1 MGWAD
6 YFFNT
11 EPIVSSKITPKLRFK
26 NLQFSKIWTI
36 SISPDFSLEM
46 RFSVQ
51 TGDPRKLSFCWKFCL
66 QEGHGIF
73 VYALSS
79 VIHLHLSPKALNWTL
94 FSCIWRWLWPQIPNG
109 GLTVFPCTP
118 WLLELLTKFSWIT
131 SEKTV
136 GTVRFI
142 YFSAS

>member
-11 EPIVSSKITPKLRFK
+11 EPVVSSKITPKLRFK

-36 SISPDFSLEM
+36 SISPDFSLEI

-66 QEGHGIF
+66 QEGHGGF

-79 VIHLHLSPKALNWTL
+79 AIHLHLSPKALNCTL
-94 FSCIWRWLWPQIPNG
+94 FLAFGDDCGPKSPMGVLQCSPVLPSCWCYSLNFRES
-109 GLTVFPCTP
+109 
-118 WLLELLTKFSWIT
+118 LLK
-131 SEKTV
+131 
-136 GTVRFI
+136 R
-142 YFSAS
+142 